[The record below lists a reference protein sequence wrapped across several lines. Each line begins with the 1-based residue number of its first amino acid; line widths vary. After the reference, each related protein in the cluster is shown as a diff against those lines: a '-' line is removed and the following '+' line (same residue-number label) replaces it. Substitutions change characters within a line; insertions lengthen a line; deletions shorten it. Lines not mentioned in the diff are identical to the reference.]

1 MTTFTK
7 LGDED
12 LSVVTVKILYAKTVL
27 FIVFVIIKNY
37 FNIDF
42 PVLAE
47 QPKSEKALFL

>member
-27 FIVFVIIKNY
+27 FIVFVMTTTD
-37 FNIDF
+37 DF
-42 PVLAE
+42 DR
-47 QPKSEKALFL
+47 ALQHLSVDK